1 MKAQRLVCWR
11 PTRSRRWRILEKE
24 GQERTLLEAD
34 RIETQM
40 IGKHESFKER
50 REMMARKINDG
61 ISCTVEKILT
71 KF

>member
-11 PTRSRRWRILEKE
+11 LTRSRRWRNSRKRRSGKNFIGDL
-24 GQERTLLEAD
+24 D

-50 REMMARKINDG
+50 REMVARKINDG
-61 ISCTVEKILT
+61 ISCMVGENSY
-71 KF
+71 